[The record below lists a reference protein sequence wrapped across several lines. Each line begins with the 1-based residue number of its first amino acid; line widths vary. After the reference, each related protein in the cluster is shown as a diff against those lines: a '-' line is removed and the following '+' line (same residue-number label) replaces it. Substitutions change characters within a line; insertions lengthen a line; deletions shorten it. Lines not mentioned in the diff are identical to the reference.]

1 MTAQVIANDR
11 LTFTES
17 PSDAAIMAKVQ
28 QGIQHVIYILKENRT
43 YDQILGDLTKLA
55 GSPMAILH

>member
-17 PSDAAIMAKVQ
+17 PSDAAVMAAVRA
-28 QGIQHVIYILKENRT
+28 GIQHVIYHPQGKP
-43 YDQILGDLTKLA
+43 DLRPDP
-55 GSPMAILH
+55 G